1 MSFTFLQYDKRWAS
15 KLYPKGNKKKS
26 TMKTSG
32 CYNCAM
38 ADIEYNHNPKIL
50 PTDIADYS
58 SSIGGATQGGATY
71 HSTVFKGGKHYGWN
85 VIECAKMSDF
95 LNRMKK
101 GDCWGMLIFRSG
113 TKGGI
118 KWTSGGHYL
127 TVTSF
132 RKADELYCRDSGLRK
147 HIGWYS
153 YTKHMQGLI
162 KNAYIFYDAKETPTE
177 LPTEMP
183 TKTPNEKAID
193 GAVAFGKSIANSNI
207 YGYKKYDS
215 TDHACPIC
223 HTKTKVKGF
232 NCIGFVASCFA
243 HGAGDKKILANCK
256 ANNGSALGN
265 NVTLTSVTEESWK
278 KKCGND
284 WKMITNGGA
293 KNGKD
298 IPTSSLKKGDIL
310 IGYDS
315 KGKYKH
321 TMLYIGSG
329 KLLDAVSSGSKANQI
344 AERSYSTRCNAMC
357 ITRAFRYTG
366 KGKF

>member
-1 MSFTFLQYDKRWAS
+1 MSYTFLQYDKRWATH
-15 KLYPKGNKKKS
+15 LYPLKNKKKS
-26 TMKTSG
+26 NMKTSG
-32 CYNCAM
+32 CYPTSF
-38 ADIEYNHNPKIL
+38 ADIEYNHNPNIT
-50 PTDIADYS
+50 PAMVADYC

-71 HSTVFKGGKHYGWN
+71 HTTPPKVGKHYGW
-85 VIECAKMSDF
+85 VCIEISTMSEF
-95 LNRMKK
+95 LKRMKK
-101 GDCWGMLIFRSG
+101 GDCWGTLLFD
-113 TKGGI
+113 KGSRNGV
-118 KWTSGGHYL
+118 KWTSGGHYI
-127 TVTSF
+127 TTTAI
-132 RKADELYCRDSGLRK
+132 RGADELYMRDSGLRK

-153 YTKHMQGLI
+153 YSKFMKGLI
-162 KNAYIFYDAKETPTE
+162 KKAWLYYDAKEMPTE
-177 LPTEMP
+177 LPTE
-183 TKTPNEKAID
+183 TPNEKAID
-193 GAVAFGKSIANSNI
+193 AAIAFGKSIANSNI

-243 HGAGDKKILANCK
+243 HGAGDAKMLANCK

-265 NVTLTSVTEESWK
+265 NATLTSVTVESWR
-278 KKCGND
+278 KKCGKD

-344 AERSYSTRCNAMC
+344 AERSYSTRCKAMC